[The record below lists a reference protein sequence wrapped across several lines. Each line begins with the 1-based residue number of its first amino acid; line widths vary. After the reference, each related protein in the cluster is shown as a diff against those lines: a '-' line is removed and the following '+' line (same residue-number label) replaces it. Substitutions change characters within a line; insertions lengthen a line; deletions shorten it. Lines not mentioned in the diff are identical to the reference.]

1 MNYDLNFR
9 RWERRRFGLRWCYP
23 SWCWWSPSWRGGS
36 ISPMSIRRYRI
47 ASDSSSACR
56 PSGKLSTTSLCSHD
70 PSKRKKNPC
79 PRIPLQ
85 VDPTRSKW
93 GLQGSLKD
101 PIKILENL
109 RRISPLNVFN
119 YSTNKQTNKQIP
131 QELSIIHGLIHESV
145 WPLDWSVK
153 WNLMKS
159 LN

>member
-70 PSKRKKNPC
+70 PSKRKEKNPC

-85 VDPTRSKW
+85 VDPTPSKW

-119 YSTNKQTNKQIP
+119 YSTNKQTNKQINP
-131 QELSIIHGLIHESV
+131 SGIIHNPWIDPWVGLTTWLVS
-145 WPLDWSVK
+145 
-153 WNLMKS
+153 
-159 LN
+159 

>member
-1 MNYDLNFR
+1 MVYAGAIHRGVDDPRRGVEVLFR
-9 RWERRRFGLRWCYP
+9 RCRSDAIESRQTQAAPVGHPVNYP
-23 SWCWWSPSWRGGS
+23 PPHCAHT
-36 ISPMSIRRYRI
+36 I
-47 ASDSSSACR
+47 
-56 PSGKLSTTSLCSHD
+56 LQ
-70 PSKRKKNPC
+70 KRKEKNPC

-145 WPLDWSVK
+145 
-153 WNLMKS
+153 
-159 LN
+159 